1 MKPNGEFGGV
11 VVRSLRTAGGVL
23 PPGTEIN
30 AEDACSWPVMNRRAL
45 SEGGIVRW
53 HTQRGGDDAEVV
65 SIEPEAV
72 VEDAEPEAVS
82 EEAYPAPEPNAE
94 DEASVEP
101 EKRRGRPAKAKE
113 TE

>member
-72 VEDAEPEAVS
+72 S